1 MLRFAKT
8 CCGAAWLGASALVCA
23 GCGLSVK
30 SADLFVLERTG
41 QGHTLSLL
49 VSDGGSIRCNGGRPK
64 PIPDPLLLQARDLAT
79 NLDKDAKA
87 KLALPAGPGSVYT
100 YRLKLPDGT
109 VSFSDTSAATHRELA
124 PAELFAAQ
132 TAHSVC
138 GLP

>member
-8 CCGAAWLGASALVCA
+8 RGAVALLGVIALVSP
-23 GCGLSVK
+23 GCGLSVM

-41 QGHTLSLL
+41 QGRTLTLL
-49 VSDGGSIRCNGGRPK
+49 VSDGGTIRCNGGQPK
-64 PIPDPLLLQARDLAT
+64 SIPDPLLLQARELAT

-87 KLALPAGPGSVYT
+87 QLSLSPGPRSVYT
-100 YRLKLPDGT
+100 YKLKLQNGT

>member
-8 CCGAAWLGASALVCA
+8 RGAVPLLGVICLVNP
-23 GCGLSVK
+23 GCGFNVK

-41 QGHTLSLL
+41 QGRTLTLL
-49 VSDGGSIRCNGGRPK
+49 VSDAGTIRCNGGQPK

-87 KLALPAGPGSVYT
+87 RLSLSPGPRSIYT
-100 YRLKLPDGT
+100 YTLKLQNGA
-109 VSFSDTSAATHRELA
+109 VSFADTSAATHHELA